1 MIDIPPVKD
10 TEGDD
15 FATEYYMRNK
25 DIIDK
30 YFNELFAEEIEDLIE
45 EGLVDNFAY
54 ESNKLTELAETKNL
68 SL

>member
-1 MIDIPPVKD
+1 
-10 TEGDD
+10 
-15 FATEYYMRNK
+15 MRNK

-54 ESNKLTELAETKNL
+54 ETNKLTEMSKTNNL